1 MAYKR
6 IHIGLRNL
14 SSGASGWLAGL
25 TSVWQ
30 PGKVAAVGSLRSLGS
45 LGAAIMG
52 KGLPGLSR
60 REVVRQSHR
69 DAV

>member
-6 IHIGLRNL
+6 IHIGLRNF

-30 PGKVAAVGSLRSLGS
+30 PGKVAAVGSLGS